1 MEADILKSKKDIY
14 LVQKYGGRYF
24 EKVLFINLFY
34 FVVSIGIATYSNIMD
49 VPLVIETTKRYLIYF
64 VTSYFVHLTPCGIH
78 LVPHLPFIKQRILVV
93 FMPNVVLNY
102 VLLYSLS
109 SLTTFL
115 IFHNVGVHFRLQSNE
130 LIYWDT
136 TSFILKFT
144 NNFLISS
151 VMIF

>member
-1 MEADILKSKKDIY
+1 M
-14 LVQKYGGRYF
+14 
-24 EKVLFINLFY
+24 
-34 FVVSIGIATYSNIMD
+34 SIGITACSIIMD
-49 VPLVIETTKRYLIYF
+49 VALVIKAAEGHLNYF
-64 VTSYFVHLTPCGIH
+64 ITSHFMHLTPYGIH
-78 LVPHLPFIKQRILVV
+78 LVMHLPFIKQHILVV

-109 SLTTFL
+109 SFTTFL

-130 LIYWDT
+130 LSYWDT

-144 NNFLISS
+144 NHFLISS